1 MFATY
6 SRIALIAGLAA
17 HVSGHA
23 YVDKVMIAG
32 TQYSGWLPFKCVL
45 SHGGGFVA
53 EMEHSDP
60 YESPVPSRI
69 VRKVSGDGPIL
80 DPFSANLAC
89 NKGGEEPAGTTAD
102 VQAGQK
108 IQFIWSRV
116 S

>member
-45 SHGGGFVA
+45 SHRGGFVA
-53 EMEHSDP
+53 EWNTVIRTSHRYHQGSFARFPMM
-60 YESPVPSRI
+60 VPFLTRSRQI
-69 VRKVSGDGPIL
+69 WLATKGVKNRLEPLQTSKL
-80 DPFSANLAC
+80 DIEFSLYGAA
-89 NKGGEEPAGTTAD
+89 
-102 VQAGQK
+102 
-108 IQFIWSRV
+108 
-116 S
+116 